1 MQRKQEHLE
10 DPVISTSAFS
20 TRLNYLYFC
29 TQLSVSSFFFFLR
42 PRNLLLCVEDVSAER

>member
-29 TQLSVSSFFFFLR
+29 TQLSVSSFFFFKAQESVA
-42 PRNLLLCVEDVSAER
+42 LC